1 MEEAAA
7 AAEGVPVP
15 DARTAVEPSTR
26 YGGMSIRQCI
36 DRINKSLKLSEGAH
50 DRRRMPGLGAPP
62 YGTQLQ
68 GSGLRRRLYQ
78 RQRGSLLL
86 LLLLQY

>member
-36 DRINKSLKLSEGAH
+36 DRINKSLKLSFLFNQIRANH
-50 DRRRMPGLGAPP
+50 L
-62 YGTQLQ
+62 
-68 GSGLRRRLYQ
+68 SGDCHYKRELLRGFMKI
-78 RQRGSLLL
+78 RGHE
-86 LLLLQY
+86 Q